1 MSNDEVMEVDNS
13 AVTKASSEFVTFDCP
28 ENHCVM
34 QFRREDRLHAHL
46 LLGLHKTIIPSF
58 RLFDKAIAM
67 YKDGLES
74 DKPKQVPNLPVN
86 STVASSVIPVN
97 EQLGEG
103 WALFCARSR
112 VAFTSNQ
119 RSYLE
124 ERYAEGEK
132 SGSKWDA
139 NSVAEARKIL
149 RQMRSV
155 YHFCTIYLEHAVL
168 EDQRSISI

>member
-1 MSNDEVMEVDNS
+1 
-13 AVTKASSEFVTFDCP
+13 
-28 ENHCVM
+28 M

-46 LLGLHKTIIPSF
+46 LLGLHKTPIPSF
-58 RLFDKAIAM
+58 RLLDKGIAM

-74 DKPKQVPNLPVN
+74 DKHKQVPNLPVN
-86 STVASSVIPVN
+86 NTVVSSVTLVN

-103 WALFCARSR
+103 WALFRARPR
-112 VAFTSNQ
+112 IAFTINQ

-124 ERYAEGEK
+124 ERYDEGEK

-149 RQMRSV
+149 RKMRSV

-168 EDQRSISI
+168 TDQRSICIWTG